1 MKFLHYASETPMQI
15 RFSSLGMLALLS
27 NGVYMW
33 TRCMSARANV
43 EPAMFV
49 VQLPALGDYESKDIP
64 ITARQIMG
72 LK

>member
-1 MKFLHYASETPMQI
+1 
-15 RFSSLGMLALLS
+15 MLALLS